1 MFNFFASLQKE
12 FKLPKEIFG
21 RYNIVLISGSFLYL
35 EGHRGILK
43 LSQENITFR
52 IKGGVVVILGS
63 NMMIKE
69 LTKSTAAIT
78 GNIKTF
84 EVM

>member
-1 MFNFFASLQKE
+1 MFHFFASLQKE
-12 FKLPKEIFG
+12 FNLPKEIFG
-21 RYNIVLISGSFLYL
+21 KYNIIMISGSFLYL

-52 IKGGVVVILGS
+52 VKNGVVVIIGS
-63 NMMIKE
+63 NLSIKE
-69 LTKSTAAIT
+69 LTKTTASII

-84 EVM
+84 EVT